1 MKRADFIRISISA
14 ALMSLVVLFSV
25 YITPAGM
32 KADSLP
38 SDYAD
43 TFSAPLT
50 NSMAALNPQSTGFTG
65 FSEQSRT
72 IAGSAT
78 ATFFAKVLTYS
89 SLRERILERRFIAA
103 YHTTAEALSAPMDPV
118 KTYYVFRLRE
128 III

>member
-1 MKRADFIRISISA
+1 MKRADFIRIFLSA
-14 ALMSLVVLFSV
+14 ALMSLVVFFSIAV
-25 YITPAGM
+25 TPGVI
-32 KADSLP
+32 KADSSP
-38 SDYAD
+38 SELTD

-50 NSMAALNPQSTGFTG
+50 SSMAALNPQSTAFTG

-78 ATFFAKVLTYS
+78 STFFAKVLTYS

-103 YHTTAEALSAPMDPV
+103 HHTTAEALSAPMDPV

>member
-1 MKRADFIRISISA
+1 
-14 ALMSLVVLFSV
+14 MSLVVIFSIAV
-25 YITPAGM
+25 TPGVI

-89 SLRERILERRFIAA
+89 NLRERILERRFIAA
-103 YHTTAEALSAPMDPV
+103 HHTTAEALSAPIDPSNS
-118 KTYYVFRLRE
+118 YYVFRLRE